1 MYFIIFSGDIMDSE
15 EIIKRIKRKR
25 QNYFNNVDN
34 KKNSKYISN
43 LFTRTL
49 IAVIVVLI
57 SAIYVNASDKNL
69 KSYKENLFEKSLS
82 FNKVSSAYNKV
93 FGNVM
98 PLELDK
104 GTTKSVFN
112 EGISY
117 SDITKYENGYKLT
130 LTNNMVTS
138 LYDGIVVFIGE
149 KEGYGNTII
158 VQGSN
163 GVDIWYGN
171 VTNVGVSLYDYID
184 KDTMLGESVDSN
196 LYLVFN
202 KENQFLGYEEY
213 LK

>member
-1 MYFIIFSGDIMDSE
+1 MDNE
-15 EIIKRIKRKR
+15 EIIRRIKQKR
-25 QNYFNNVDN
+25 NNYFSDLEN
-34 KKNSKYISN
+34 KKNVKNNKYISN

-49 IAVIVVLI
+49 VAVIVVLL
-57 SAIYVNASDKNL
+57 SAIYINMSDKNL
-69 KSYKENLFEKSLS
+69 NKYKENLFEKSLS
-82 FNKVSSAYNKV
+82 FNKISNAYNKV

-104 GTTKSVFN
+104 GTTQMVFN
-112 EGISY
+112 ERISY
-117 SDITKYENGYKLT
+117 SEINNFENGYKLS

-149 KEGYGNTII
+149 KDNYGNTII

-171 VTNVGVSLYDYID
+171 VTNVGISLYDYID
-184 KDTMLGESVDSN
+184 KGTMLGEAVDNN

-202 KENQFLGYEEY
+202 KEDQFLGYEEY